1 VPGFTKL
8 HTSYEIAK
16 AFFYQHSN
24 EIGALSAET

>member
-1 VPGFTKL
+1 VPGFTNL
-8 HTSYEIAK
+8 HNAYEIAE